1 MIITREQGQRMV
13 VEQYARWKRLACLY
27 CTGFGKGKA
36 SLDAIAVHNCDPDDP
51 SWEALIAVHSQSAR
65 DSIWRAQIEQWA
77 PHLVKCIGKQI
88 KIMCYHSLKHVK
100 GKTFKWIIADEFHY
114 ITEERYNW
122 LRSCHT
128 YGMLMLTATEPEEPF
143 KRRIMNEISG
153 GHRLTIKLDLAVNA
167 GVLNNYRIQVWTL
180 DMLQSERSEYIRLCQ
195 KVENAKF
202 SKNPFAMKMA
212 LGNRARFIYQS
223 ETKLK
228 AMMYL
233 RDKTREAGKRFIMH
247 CGSIEM
253 ANRASLHRY
262 HSESGD
268 TDYELFKKGI
278 IHEISNVDRIR
289 EGENIERLEV
299 SIISKVTSKG
309 GAMVQRIGRNMR
321 LEAHELA
328 IIHILVLK
336 DTYDEAWLASSLAD
350 FNKNKIKYYHLE
362 RAKFEHY
369 Q

>member
-36 SLDAIAVHNCDPDDP
+36 ALDAVAVHKCDPDDP
-51 SWEALIAVHSQSAR
+51 SWEALIAVHSQSGR
-65 DSIWRAQIEQWA
+65 DSIWPAQIREWA
-77 PHLVKCIGKQI
+77 PHLEKCIGKQI

-122 LRSCHT
+122 LRGSHT
-128 YGMLMLTATEPEEPF
+128 YGMLMLTATEPDEPF
-143 KRRIMNEISG
+143 KKRIMREISG
-153 GHRLTIKLDLAVNA
+153 GHRLTIKLDTAVNS
-167 GVLNNYRIQVWTL
+167 GVLNNYRIQVWKL
-180 DMLQSERSEYIRLCQ
+180 DMLQSERSEYIRLCE
-195 KVENAKF
+195 KVDRSKF
-202 SKNPFAMKMA
+202 SNNPFAVKMA
-212 LGNRARFIYQS
+212 LGNRMRFIYDS
-223 ETKLK
+223 ETKVK

-233 RDKTREAGKRFIMH
+233 RDKTRETGKRFVMH
-247 CGSIEM
+247 CGSIDM
-253 ANRASLHRY
+253 ANRVSPFRY

-268 TDYELFKKGI
+268 VHYQNFKDGI
-278 IHEISNVDRIR
+278 LNEISNVDRIK
-289 EGENIERLEV
+289 EGENIDRLEV
-299 SIISKVTSKG
+299 GIISKVTSKG

-321 LEAHELA
+321 LEPHEMA

-336 DTYDEAWLASSLAD
+336 DTYDESWLASALAD
-350 FNKNKIKYYHLE
+350 FDKNKIKYYHLD
-362 RAKFEHY
+362 RANFEHY